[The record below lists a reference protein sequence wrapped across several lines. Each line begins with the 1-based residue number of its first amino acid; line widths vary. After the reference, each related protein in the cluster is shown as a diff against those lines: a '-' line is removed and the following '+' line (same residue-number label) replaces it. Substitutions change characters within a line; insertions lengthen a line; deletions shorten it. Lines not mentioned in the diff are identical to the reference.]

1 MILRISSFLKV
12 CYIALPAFNVLKQL
26 VQMCIFLD
34 VPLTTVLT
42 GLTFAFQ
49 VLLDLLWEWL
59 TLMPNATPL
68 PQISHFA
75 IYMHLLL
82 IITKNY
88 IPSVVMRCLQPY
100 KLNAV
105 INTRYIVSK
114 KIGFGK
120 LFLKIFLKI
129 FHYSLEDGNLYF
141 FTTCILYQKALSD
154 APRSITIA
162 DKYTQ
167 AANIIILASEPYIT
181 W

>member
-12 CYIALPAFNVLKQL
+12 CYIALPAFKVLKQL

-49 VLLDLLWEWL
+49 VLLALLWEWL
-59 TLMPNATPL
+59 TLIPNATPL

-82 IITKNY
+82 IITKKLYSIGCNT
-88 IPSVVMRCLQPY
+88 MLTTLQ
-100 KLNAV
+100 V

-114 KIGFGK
+114 KNGFGK
-120 LFLKIFLKI
+120 LFLKIF
-129 FHYSLEDGNLYF
+129 
-141 FTTCILYQKALSD
+141 
-154 APRSITIA
+154 
-162 DKYTQ
+162 
-167 AANIIILASEPYIT
+167 
-181 W
+181 